1 MVVVQVESKF
11 HELQVG
17 VLVGI
22 VCGFL
27 LGGGG
32 DDDYDVWVESR
43 ETMAWSCGANA
54 RLYPCRGCIVH
65 SNTCKVKL

>member
-1 MVVVQVESKF
+1 MFDCDDMVVVLVEGKF

-17 VLVGI
+17 VLDAI

-27 LGGGG
+27 LGNGG

-43 ETMAWSCGANA
+43 ETMAWFYGANA
-54 RLYPCRGCIVH
+54 RV
-65 SNTCKVKL
+65 